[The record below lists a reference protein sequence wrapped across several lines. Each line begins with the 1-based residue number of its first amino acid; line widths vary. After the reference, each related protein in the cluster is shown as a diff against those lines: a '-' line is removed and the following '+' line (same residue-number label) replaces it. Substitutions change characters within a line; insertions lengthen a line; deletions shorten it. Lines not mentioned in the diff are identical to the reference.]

1 MFVFFDAIISFPRTY
16 PEEIEIHLI
25 NFKNIYQ
32 KLLIIAKYWEILKF
46 FPIRENLNKAW
57 YTLGMKDYIAIK
69 THATKTYLEKCPLHM
84 LNEKMKH
91 TTAIHIFNSYSL
103 SAYYMP
109 GIVLDTGNILCPHGA
124 YLS

>member
-1 MFVFFDAIISFPRTY
+1 
-16 PEEIEIHLI
+16 
-25 NFKNIYQ
+25 
-32 KLLIIAKYWEILKF
+32 
-46 FPIRENLNKAW
+46 
-57 YTLGMKDYIAIK
+57 MKDYIAIK

-91 TTAIHIFNSYSL
+91 ITAIHIFNSYSL

-124 YLS
+124 YHYSKFCIYTNLSMCVCAQLLQLCLFVTLWTEPAKLLCP